1 MKNPKNNLVIV
12 PHFILNGTI
21 DMQTGLNPIENRQH
35 FLQFI
40 KLPCFRQAIRPP
52 LKIGSNRLLIGNK
65 SFRLFRASLITFNRR
80 KTNGI
85 VLIK

>member
-65 SFRLFRASLITFNRR
+65 SLRLFSASLITFNRR